1 MSINI
6 NVVVQSGIVK
16 WPALRYGTDGK
27 PEFRF
32 VLYRE
37 TQNAEGQ
44 TFPLSIPCC
53 AVSGTAERLATEL
66 DEGDFVVV
74 TQGELVY
81 RKRDTKDGEKSRL
94 EILVWRVQ
102 KGEPGLGGASVVM
115 DAPADPSDEPPE
127 PSDEPPAR
135 TEQKKGKPHY
145 PKWKPESTGSVN

>member
-53 AVSGTAERLATEL
+53 AVSETAERLATEL

-102 KGEPGLGGASVVM
+102 KDNAALATSAVAPLSADHAESEPTT
-115 DAPADPSDEPPE
+115 
-127 PSDEPPAR
+127 EPPAKVR
-135 TEQKKGKPHY
+135 RPRV
-145 PKWKPESTGSVN
+145 PKIAQQPWPRGLVSEN